1 MLFRSAKFSGKAA
14 AKSTRC
20 KGRGRGAGTIEMNY
34 DPSSPPKLFEKD
46 SYTLPY
52 TDHACFAELE
62 DFMQTVRPSTVVG
75 IVSSS
80 YCYVNPRGHFAHLC
94 GDEACSDKT
103 PVKNGGH
110 AGNSTPV
117 KNGRHAGN
125 STPKRRPGASKAPR
139 RRMVKISSPT
149 LYRSRAIMM
158 KRRYSCGAKIVEPE
172 EPIPVS

>member
-1 MLFRSAKFSGKAA
+1 MPSGNSWLWRNSEGKAKFGGKAP

-52 TDHACFAELE
+52 SDHACFAELE

-80 YCYVNPRGHFAHLC
+80 YCYMNPRGHFGHLC

-103 PVKNGGH
+103 PVKNG
-110 AGNSTPV
+110 
-117 KNGRHAGN
+117 RHAGN
-125 STPKRRPGASKAPR
+125 STPRRRHSGSRTLR
-139 RRMVKISSPT
+139 RRMIKISSPT

-158 KRRYSCGAKIVEPE
+158 KRRYSRGAKIEEPE